1 MTSKR
6 HHAEHKRLLRLLDAL
21 ANGEADD
28 AIHDKL
34 EALYPIDV
42 RPDDFSVILPETN

>member
-1 MTSKR
+1 MTPK
-6 HHAEHKRLLRLLDAL
+6 HYHAEHKRLLRLLDSL

-34 EALYPIDV
+34 EELYPIDV
-42 RPDDFSVILPETN
+42 RPDNYTVILPETN